1 MAGKRRWIVVELSNQ
16 GEKEL
21 EEIPSILK
29 NLLKP
34 SKTEVFIPVFW
45 SEESL
50 CKEKVHLFDGYVFC
64 KSDCAEDDFFLI
76 EDDLHFRSILT
87 SIQDVARQIEFVS
100 DLKIKSLKKQ
110 LSRLVVKNID
120 EGDFVEILDGTCK
133 SLKGEVLNKEGQVA
147 LVSISDLKST
157 NLLIEVPLAS
167 LKKVVK
173 KKSFFD
179 FFKELKKP
187 DL

>member
-1 MAGKRRWIVVELSNQ
+1 MAGRRGWVVVELSNQ

-21 EEIPSILK
+21 EEIPNTLK
-29 NLLKP
+29 DLLDP
-34 SKTEVFIPVFW
+34 AKTEVFIPIFW

-50 CKEKVHLFDGYVFC
+50 CKEKFHLFDGYVFC
-64 KSDCAEDDFFLI
+64 KSDCAEEAFFAI
-76 EDDLHFRSILT
+76 EDAPHFRSILT
-87 SIQDVARQIEFVS
+87 SMQEGIRQIEYVPDS
-100 DLKIKSLKKQ
+100 KIKSLKKQ
-110 LSRLVVKNID
+110 LFRLTAKNVD
-120 EGDFVEILDGTCK
+120 EGDLVEILDGTCK
-133 SLKGEVLNKEGQVA
+133 SLRGEVLNREGQIV

-179 FFKELKKP
+179 FFKELKSP
-187 DL
+187 NL